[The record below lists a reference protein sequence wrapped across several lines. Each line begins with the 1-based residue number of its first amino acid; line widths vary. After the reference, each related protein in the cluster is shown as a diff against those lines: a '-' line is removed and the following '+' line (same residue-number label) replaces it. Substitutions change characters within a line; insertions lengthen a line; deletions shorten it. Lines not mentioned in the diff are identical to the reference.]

1 MAAAPPTKT
10 LRPGHARPYSPP
22 PAEPPSAATTPAP
35 SSPST
40 AVRKAPL
47 PTKPPANAVATAP
60 RAAPQPSSP
69 ALANSASRPYGINVG
84 LFANPDNARRATAV
98 LLDAGILATNQ
109 PIKTSKGAVL
119 HRVRSAPYESEQ
131 AAQEAAVRIRALGLE
146 AQVYR

>member
-22 PAEPPSAATTPAP
+22 PAEPPFAATTPAP

-84 LFANPDNARRATAV
+84 LFANPDNARRATAA